1 VTTVRP
7 SDRTGNVNIL
17 TDEKEPDPVPADA
30 QAPPITCTTA
40 GCPSAFFD
48 GDTYASS
55 RRAANEAGWR
65 KDATGL
71 VRCPACVAMRLP
83 APGLY
88 VEPADIGA
96 WMRDMEDP
104 EGRTVKWVPPAESPF
119 APAPVADGPEPESG
133 PIVITREELTQVW
146 DEQHPAGPAPVA
158 ADPEPAGDP
167 AQPGEDVSPQ
177 PPEAPEPAPDATQVL
192 NPGEAMTALLPPVEA
207 PTALLPAV
215 QDEEEQA

>member
-1 VTTVRP
+1 
-7 SDRTGNVNIL
+7 
-17 TDEKEPDPVPADA
+17 VPANA
-30 QAPPITCTTA
+30 AAPPITCNTA

-104 EGRTVKWVPPAESPF
+104 DGRTVKWVPPAESPF
-119 APAPVADGPEPESG
+119 V
-133 PIVITREELTQVW
+133 
-146 DEQHPAGPAPVA
+146 PAPVA
-158 ADPEPAGDP
+158 AGPEPAGDP
-167 AQPGEDVSPQ
+167 AQAEDVSPQ
-177 PPEAPEPAPDATQVL
+177 PPEAAEPALDATQVP

-215 QDEEEQA
+215 QDEEEQP